1 LRTRLSGI
9 FNLEANVIKIYY
21 FTKKKGSRSEEEEEE
36 EEDLS
41 PMLYCINKLRDIM
54 IVRKPLAQ
62 LNIPTRQW

>member
-1 LRTRLSGI
+1 M
-9 FNLEANVIKIYY
+9 IKTCY
-21 FTKKKGSRSEEEEEE
+21 FTKKGSRSEEEEKQQEQEQEQKEEE

-41 PMLYCINKLRDIM
+41 PMLYYINKLRDIM